1 MIALFD
7 LVDIWRQI
15 YPDKKGYTWRR
26 FNSFQQSRL
35 DYFLIS
41 DSLLTDV
48 KGVKVLSGYR
58 SDHSMIFLELESNR
72 KKKDRQFW
80 KFNNALLK
88 DKEYMQ
94 IIKKVIKDVKNQY
107 AALVYDF
114 DNLDTIP
121 EEYIQ
126 FRINDQLFFETLLM
140 EIRGKTI
147 SYATFKKKEENKLE
161 KQLIDDINQL
171 EARLPNFSVEDLE
184 EKKAQLEELRTRKLE
199 GMIIRS
205 RARWLQDGEKT
216 SRYFCNLEKRNY
228 LDKSMHFLEV
238 DNGELTF
245 DNDEIV
251 KETKLFYEHL
261 YAAKDVV
268 DIDLN
273 DIISDAPTLDEDE
286 KELLEGPI
294 LYEEAVS
301 ALKAMKNNKS
311 PGSDGFTCEFFK
323 FFFCDIGTFLV
334 RSLNFGF
341 QAGYMSITQRFGT
354 ITLIPKESKPKH
366 FLKNWRPISL
376 LNTAYKI
383 ASSCIAARIKA
394 VLYKLIHKNQTGFLK
409 GRYIGEN
416 IRLLYDILLF
426 TEEENIP
433 GQILT
438 VDFEKAF
445 DSVSW
450 VFIQKVLDFLNFGQD
465 LKNWIKAFYND
476 ISACVAVNGRYTSAF
491 KICRGVRQGD
501 PLSPYLY
508 LLCAEILSLLIRK
521 NDRIRGLTIQGTEH
535 LLSQFADDTTVYLDG
550 SEISFNE
557 TIRLLERF
565 ACMSGL
571 KINHE
576 KTNVIWIG
584 CMKNSR
590 KRYMRDKN
598 FCWDPGIFTVL
609 GIKFTTAID
618 QIVNINY
625 EGKLKLIKN
634 ILVKWKKRH
643 LTPFGKITVIKT
655 LALSKLIYLFSNL
668 PDPNY
673 NFLQELDTLFFK
685 FLWDEKQTKIS
696 KKCVC
701 NDCES
706 GGLKMLNVH
715 SFLSAVKV
723 CWLKRIFSKEEHN
736 LKEIAFF
743 FVPGLDCIFGGEYAN
758 KLLLNS
764 SNMFWFDVLKHYKKL
779 CSKCKPSD
787 VHEFL
792 AENIHYNANI
802 TIDKKTIFVKKMVDE
817 GICQIRDLLNE
828 GGNFLSYE
836 HFCTK
841 YPNIRIN
848 YLVFIGIIQAIKKYQ
863 KKCGVRLVSKYKLL
877 NPTVWTTIMKGNKC
891 IYSTLANSDARP
903 AGLKKWNAF
912 YENLNWRNIFKK
924 LLLTTS
930 DTQLRWFQF
939 RLLYR
944 IIPTGRYLFLRKAI
958 DSPLCLFCNEEEE
971 TIIHLFWSCRITR
984 AFWNDLEKILNE
996 KCITCVNLTF
1006 SEKYILIG
1014 DSENISVDT
1023 TLDLI
1028 VLLAKMYIYKCK
1040 WNNRKPCLT
1049 AYNRLLKQRYTVEL
1063 YYNTIAGKKM
1073 LIENRWFPYKFLFQ

>member
-1 MIALFD
+1 MAELFRICTFNCNGLNDYKKRKDVFDFLREQKASIYFLQETHWKLQCENFIRSCWGYDCYVSGKESNKNGVAVLFSNNFEYKVHNVKRDPEGCYIVIDIEFNSKRVSMINIYGNSRRDDPDFFLNICKILEEIGNENIILGGDWNVVLDPKLDARNSSSLSRRPRSREKIIEMMALFD

-15 YPDKKGYTWRR
+15 YPDKRGYTWRR

-58 SDHSMIFLELESNR
+58 SDHSMVFLELESNR

-673 NFLQELDTLFFK
+673 NFLQELDTLFFI
-685 FLWDEKQTKIS
+685 FCGTK
-696 KKCVC
+696 
-701 NDCES
+701 N
-706 GGLKMLNVH
+706 
-715 SFLSAVKV
+715 
-723 CWLKRIFSKEEHN
+723 
-736 LKEIAFF
+736 
-743 FVPGLDCIFGGEYAN
+743 
-758 KLLLNS
+758 
-764 SNMFWFDVLKHYKKL
+764 
-779 CSKCKPSD
+779 
-787 VHEFL
+787 
-792 AENIHYNANI
+792 
-802 TIDKKTIFVKKMVDE
+802 
-817 GICQIRDLLNE
+817 
-828 GGNFLSYE
+828 
-836 HFCTK
+836 
-841 YPNIRIN
+841 
-848 YLVFIGIIQAIKKYQ
+848 
-863 KKCGVRLVSKYKLL
+863 
-877 NPTVWTTIMKGNKC
+877 
-891 IYSTLANSDARP
+891 
-903 AGLKKWNAF
+903 
-912 YENLNWRNIFKK
+912 
-924 LLLTTS
+924 
-930 DTQLRWFQF
+930 
-939 RLLYR
+939 
-944 IIPTGRYLFLRKAI
+944 
-958 DSPLCLFCNEEEE
+958 
-971 TIIHLFWSCRITR
+971 
-984 AFWNDLEKILNE
+984 
-996 KCITCVNLTF
+996 
-1006 SEKYILIG
+1006 
-1014 DSENISVDT
+1014 
-1023 TLDLI
+1023 
-1028 VLLAKMYIYKCK
+1028 
-1040 WNNRKPCLT
+1040 
-1049 AYNRLLKQRYTVEL
+1049 
-1063 YYNTIAGKKM
+1063 
-1073 LIENRWFPYKFLFQ
+1073 